1 MVKDSQSSENIKFA
15 MSLQNLQK
23 QVKMKAVF
31 LHAINIKVLCNTLG
45 VKVSYKLILSLL
57 IGMIKYSQSI
67 QINKFVVS

>member
-15 MSLQNLQK
+15 MSLQYLQK
-23 QVKMKAVF
+23 QVKMEAVF
-31 LHAINIKVLCNTLG
+31 LHAINIKVLFNTLG

-67 QINKFVVS
+67 QINKFVES